1 MKKIKQIE
9 PYFDSSELHSVN
21 KTLKSTFITEG
32 KKTELFEN
40 IIKKK
45 NKFKICCFNQQLDIR
60 ALLLC

>member
-9 PYFDSSELHSVN
+9 PYFDNSELISVN

-32 KKTELFEN
+32 NKTELFEK

-45 NKFKICCFNQQLDIR
+45 
-60 ALLLC
+60 

>member
-40 IIKKK
+40 II
-45 NKFKICCFNQQLDIR
+45 IDT
-60 ALLLC
+60 